1 MQIGLRYYFFF
12 RQSIPIIN
20 GYHCPSRVH
29 ILYMGLWCS
38 RGLSPKLIIIIII
51 AQTVLCRKGV
61 VNATRSPNDSSRAE
75 KHGSKISK
83 KGFRFVKKG
92 RSSNTHTKK
101 KNWPSSS
108 IYDGSGNSQLSR
120 IIITASSMVDPCSA
134 GIYIRIAI

>member
-12 RQSIPIIN
+12 QQSIPIIN

-29 ILYMGLWCS
+29 ILYIGLWCS
-38 RGLSPKLIIIIII
+38 RGLSPKFLIIIIII

-101 KNWPSSS
+101 KLAQQQHIWWIGQLTTLPNNYNGIFNGWPMFCWDL
-108 IYDGSGNSQLSR
+108 Y
-120 IIITASSMVDPCSA
+120 
-134 GIYIRIAI
+134 